1 MPTSTFDTLTGTGG
15 PVDFS
20 TSSSSFAIT
29 FDEIA
34 GAATTQQF
42 KRRTSTTFID
52 PVLTVEMWNAANTSL
67 VSSLASSFDR
77 GFQDELSSTGS
88 GNCSVLA
95 SDPDAFTA
103 GVLRYKLDDTYA
115 FAARVERTE
124 ITYVSEGE
132 EANQIV
138 SFNGRGLVS
147 EFEDAIVYPLGGTAA
162 RPISDERAFSW
173 ASPELSTTG
182 WRPVTV
188 AVAGVA
194 IQDTLDPPLHA
205 PWFPPAGWPADLT
218 PSWIWSRGQGV
229 TSMPDG
235 ASLFRSSFTMPA
247 DGRASLFYTADSRCR
262 IWVDGILLEDW
273 TSQPNERSFLFTH
286 RATPYL
292 TAGTHY
298 VAIEAE
304 SRPWLETISGVSRGI
319 VLAAGYTGGVGGTFN
334 TSTRLFKTDSTWKC
348 LDYPAVYPAPTPG
361 KILSTLLAEAQARGA
376 LTGWSL
382 GCSNTA
388 DSAGRP
394 WPVDAAYTFRIGQ
407 SYLDVL
413 RQMAD
418 VSIDFSARPVGKVL
432 DVYIKDTVLV
442 ATGET
447 FSAGVNLTEL
457 QETVI
462 T

>member
-1 MPTSTFDTLTGTGG
+1 MPTSTFDTLTGAGG

-20 TSSSSFAIT
+20 TSSSLFSVS

-42 KRRTSTTFID
+42 KRRTSATFQQ
-52 PVLTVEMWNAANTSL
+52 PVMTVEMWNAANTTL
-67 VSSLASSFDR
+67 VSSLTSSFDR
-77 GFQDELSSTGS
+77 GFQDELSGTGS
-88 GNCSVLA
+88 GRCSVLV

-124 ITYVSEGE
+124 ITYVSSGE
-132 EANQIV
+132 EASQV
-138 SFNGRGLVS
+138 VAFNGRGIVS
-147 EFEDAIVYPLGGTAA
+147 EWEDAIVYPYGGIAA

-182 WRPVTV
+182 WRPSVV
-188 AVAGVA
+188 AVSGVA
-194 IQDTLDPPLHA
+194 IQDQTDPPLHA
-205 PWFPPAGWPADLT
+205 PWFPPAGWPADLS
-218 PSWIWSRGQGV
+218 PNWIWSRGAGNTTQ
-229 TSMPDG
+229 PEG
-235 ASLFRSSFTMPA
+235 ASLFRSTFTMA
-247 DGRASLFYTADSRCR
+247 DAGRTSIFYTADSRCR

-273 TSQPNERSFLFTH
+273 TSQPNERSFLYAY
-286 RATPYL
+286 RSTPYL
-292 TAGTHY
+292 SSGTHQI
-298 VAIEAE
+298 AIEAE
-304 SRPWLETISGVSRGI
+304 SRPWLETLPGISRGI
-319 VLAAGYTGGVGGTFN
+319 VLAAGYLGGVSGTFN
-334 TSTRLFKTDSTWKC
+334 SSSRLFQTDNTWKC
-348 LDYPAVYPAPTPG
+348 LDYPAVYPAPTAG

-382 GCSNTA
+382 SCSNTA
-388 DSAGRP
+388 DSLGNP

-418 VSIDFSARPVGKVL
+418 VGIDFSAKPVGKIL
-432 DVYIKDTVLV
+432 DVYVKDTVTT
-442 ATGET
+442 ATGQT
-447 FSAGVNLTEL
+447 FSSGVNLSEL
-457 QETVI
+457 QETVM